1 MREINV
7 FNPQLRELSDEYVIA
22 LHSEEPRNCN
32 HITYFG
38 WFFFNM
44 FSFFK
49 NNTLTMPNISTEYM
63 FFFQPLLQNQV
74 LWIQMTNNHQGK
86 QWFAQE
92 VVRLNLFQSE
102 AIHWPATSPSKLWS
116 QDHSGSSQISTP
128 PVFEKKKILR
138 EGGGRVLLS

>member
-1 MREINV
+1 MHV
-7 FNPQLRELSDEYVIA
+7 
-22 LHSEEPRNCN
+22 
-32 HITYFG
+32 
-38 WFFFNM
+38 
-44 FSFFK
+44 
-49 NNTLTMPNISTEYM
+49 
-63 FFFQPLLQNQV
+63 FFQTLLQNQV

-128 PVFEKKKILR
+128 PVLEKIYIKRRRRACSPVLIL
-138 EGGGRVLLS
+138 